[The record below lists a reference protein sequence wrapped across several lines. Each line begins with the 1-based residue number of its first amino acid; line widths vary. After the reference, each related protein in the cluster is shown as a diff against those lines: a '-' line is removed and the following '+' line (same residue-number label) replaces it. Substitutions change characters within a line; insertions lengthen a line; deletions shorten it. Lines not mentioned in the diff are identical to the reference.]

1 MRKRV
6 HRIAINDLPLMVK
19 LVAQID
25 PDDVTG
31 DDAAEGIAV
40 ILRCRAIE
48 AVAKK
53 DDVVEV
59 VR

>member
-1 MRKRV
+1 M